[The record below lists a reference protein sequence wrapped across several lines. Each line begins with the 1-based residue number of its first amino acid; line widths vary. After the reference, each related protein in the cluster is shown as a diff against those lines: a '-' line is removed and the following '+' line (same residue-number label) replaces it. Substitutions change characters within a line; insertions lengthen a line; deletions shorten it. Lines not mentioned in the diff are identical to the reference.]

1 MSVDEEEMTPHPQA
15 VDDQGDQ
22 VLDLQ
27 IRKLGTWTTDLLK
40 RHWTDSEA
48 HRLQV
53 PSHNMLLLV
62 ITSGVAYRSRIS
74 AAEWPGAIQK
84 H

>member
-40 RHWTDSEA
+40 RH
-48 HRLQV
+48 
-53 PSHNMLLLV
+53 
-62 ITSGVAYRSRIS
+62 
-74 AAEWPGAIQK
+74 
-84 H
+84 